1 MWKCC
6 IFLLERISVFI
17 SNPFRQPKYQGR
29 WIVITSWW
37 VWWNCHFLIIGRGLR
52 PFMQNIPVGT
62 ASDVGT
68 DLWGFEPT
76 TPWILNREGM
86 LILLGVTERISHY
99 NAATDTLKLRRE
111 AGLSNMHRPSHGSGV
126 KTYCTCVVVW
136 IRTFPIVLYIWM
148 LCHQGMSL
156 FDMYTRWRGT
166 DGRTVSQE
174 VGFETS
180 KGHVKCRMSLSF
192 CLRIMMYL
200 STTDPAPLCILPYLL
215 TWWWFGHDVF
225 SQQ

>member
-1 MWKCC
+1 
-6 IFLLERISVFI
+6 
-17 SNPFRQPKYQGR
+17 
-29 WIVITSWW
+29 
-37 VWWNCHFLIIGRGLR
+37 
-52 PFMQNIPVGT
+52 MQNIPVGS

-68 DLWGFEPT
+68 DLWGFEQT

-86 LILLGVTERISHY
+86 LILLGVTEGLSRSSCSHWH
-99 NAATDTLKLRRE
+99 TEVEKW

-156 FDMYTRWRGT
+156 FDMYTRRRGT

-180 KGHVKCRMSLSF
+180 KGHVKCRISLSF

-200 STTDPAPLCILPYLL
+200 STTAPAPLRMLPYSL